1 MKNINKILKVSEEL
15 YKKSLWS
22 YFFYKKAARVVEY
35 VPSSSGG
42 QSMGYYSGGY
52 DEGEESLQ
60 KYSYNENNPQSIL
73 NSGAKELLNDLSPS
87 EFKNKLNELV
97 NSFETCT
104 NLFEQADRKDS
115 FSDEDIGVIRRLSNN
130 FFENYK
136 KVIADNYH
144 QSALIQDWKENV
156 DVAEAGR
163 VIKDMY
169 EFVEIKSRS
178 YVSTLFSDLIEEYED
193 SISSG
198 EDPGEI
204 EDSIGEIFESK
215 SEEQEAQAEQKTEGL
230 LNRRRESSGK
240 SKKKYLKKIKE
251 YRPLTS
257 NEKVKLQSMMEEIQK
272 NPQAKFDIIR
282 KYKDEAEAKNQLF
295 IMKDYHQ
302 SYLNLLAQQRA
313 SKKNRIERLKRES
326 LEGNIGA
333 TEELLKIKKMHL
345 ESNKDYFNW
354 EKLFNNLGD
363 SILNILGLNFKVVL
377 DSLGKISGKNS
388 IDKQIEG
395 LKNIKNI
402 LENIPKENAGEER
415 IQAFEAIIN
424 IIEDIQLKQILRKEI
439 SSKEVEERR
448 GHLNISEEEKGATR
462 KYPGMRL
469 PGYVQGLEH
478 DLSKSRFD
486 VKESVEGALVKL
498 ISEKITD
505 PSFISTRE
513 KAELLEG
520 KKLTA
525 IEKKQKNILTKL
537 MEENI
542 KQNPE
547 FIKYKKLIENI
558 TKPIQ
563 IKKIEENLKNANLLF
578 KESIRA
584 LRDEINK
591 DILLNNEDKINEICK
606 TLKIDIN
613 FSLNKKKEEINR
625 QINLL
630 EGFIDQESEVEK
642 NLLLNLKKLKEE
654 LKNKIKEE
662 ARSYNPIKDI
672 ARSTVA
678 YKNYAKFVIKIKLIY
693 NLEEKIERS
702 ENLNQEEKNK
712 IEEIITNG
720 SEILKIYGSM
730 KYFQNIENSSR
741 KTQFY
746 KMNTTIDILLKYLRG
761 FLSDQIVILSPED
774 VETSFAAMGYEKAK
788 KR

>member
-52 DEGEESLQ
+52 DEDEESLQ
-60 KYSYNENNPQSIL
+60 KYSYYENNPQSIL
-73 NSGAKELLNDLSPS
+73 DNGAKELLKDLSPS

-97 NSFETCT
+97 NSFKTCA
-104 NLFEQADRKDS
+104 NLFEQEDRKDKLS
-115 FSDEDIGVIRRLSNN
+115 SIDTGKIRKESNK
-130 FFENYK
+130 FFENYE

-144 QSALIQDWKENV
+144 TNALIQGWKENV
-156 DVAEAGR
+156 DAGEAGR

-178 YVSTLFSDLIEEYED
+178 YVSTLFSDLIEEYEE

-230 LNRRRESSGK
+230 LNRRRESSK
-240 SKKKYLKKIKE
+240 ESKKKYLKKIKE

-257 NEKVKLQSMMEEIQK
+257 DEKSKLQSMMEEIQK
-272 NPQAKFDIIR
+272 NPQAKLNIIKR
-282 KYKDEAEAKNQLF
+282 YKDEAEAKNQLF

-313 SKKNRIERLKRES
+313 SKKNRIEKLKREA
-326 LEGNIGA
+326 LEGNEASIQ
-333 TEELLKIKKMHL
+333 ELAEFKRKHL

-354 EKLFNNLGD
+354 EKLFKDLGDYILNNLGINLKD
-363 SILNILGLNFKVVL
+363 VL
-377 DSLGKISGKNS
+377 DSLGGISGKYS

-402 LENIPKENAGEER
+402 LESIPKESAGDER
-415 IQAFEAIIN
+415 IKTFELVIN
-424 IIEDIQLKQILRKEI
+424 LIEDIQLRQILRKQI
-439 SSKEVEERR
+439 LSKEVEERR
-448 GHLNISEEEKGATR
+448 SHLNISEEEKGAPR

-486 VKESVEGALVKL
+486 VKESVEGALIKL

-513 KAELLEG
+513 KVSLLEG

-525 IEKKQKNILTKL
+525 IEKKQKNILIKL

-542 KQNPE
+542 RQNPE

-578 KESIRA
+578 KESIKA
-584 LRDEINK
+584 LKDEINK
-591 DILLNNEDKINEICK
+591 DILLNNEEKINEICK

-630 EGFIDQESEVEK
+630 EGFIDQESAVETT
-642 NLLLNLKKLKEE
+642 LLLNLKKLKEE

-662 ARSYNPIKDI
+662 AKSYDPIKDI
-672 ARSTVA
+672 ARSTIA
-678 YKNYAKFVIKIKLIY
+678 YKNYAKFVIKIKSIY
-693 NLEEKIERS
+693 SLEEKIEES
-702 ENLNQEEKNK
+702 KNLDQKEKNK
-712 IEEIITNG
+712 IEEIIDMG
-720 SEILKIYGSM
+720 SKILKIYGSM
-730 KYFQNIENSSR
+730 KYFQSAESSSR

-761 FLSDQIVILSPED
+761 FLDDQIVILSPE
-774 VETSFAAMGYEKAK
+774 EIEASFSAMGYEKAK